1 MAVGV
6 LMPKAGITVETCMIT
21 KWEKK
26 VGDAV
31 EVGDILF
38 SYETDKAAFECE
50 STADG
55 VLLAIFFD
63 EGDEVPVLTNVCA
76 VGAEGEDFSSLLPD
90 TGDSAE
96 KPADDNAVRNVP
108 VDESSDS
115 PAPVTYSAEE
125 IKISPRA
132 RNLAERMGID
142 AASANPSG
150 PYGRILERDILKA
163 AEKRFGTQPDKDGF
177 VAAAPADSAEPGYF
191 SGGEYTDIPFNK
203 IRAAIAQAMSA
214 SLSSGAQLSAH
225 HSFDA
230 SAILELRKKIKENT
244 ERVPFYNITINDLIL
259 YAVSRVL
266 LNHPDLNAHIVEG
279 QILRRFKDV
288 NLGVA
293 VDTPRG
299 LMVPTIFQA
308 NRKSIEEISVEA
320 KDLAKQAQAGTI
332 NPDLL
337 QGGTFTVTNLGTLGV
352 EMFTPVLNPP
362 QTGILGVCNITAKL
376 KGNDGFYK
384 PYPAMGLSITYDH
397 RAVDGA
403 PAARFMQELT
413 SFLENFSNLPDNK

>member
-76 VGAEGEDFSSLLPD
+76 VGAEGEDFSSLMPD

-142 AASANPSG
+142 TASANPS
-150 PYGRILERDILKA
+150 
-163 AEKRFGTQPDKDGF
+163 
-177 VAAAPADSAEPGYF
+177 
-191 SGGEYTDIPFNK
+191 
-203 IRAAIAQAMSA
+203 
-214 SLSSGAQLSAH
+214 
-225 HSFDA
+225 
-230 SAILELRKKIKENT
+230 
-244 ERVPFYNITINDLIL
+244 DL
-259 YAVSRVL
+259 
-266 LNHPDLNAHIVEG
+266 
-279 QILRRFKDV
+279 
-288 NLGVA
+288 
-293 VDTPRG
+293 
-299 LMVPTIFQA
+299 M
-308 NRKSIEEISVEA
+308 EEFW
-320 KDLAKQAQAGTI
+320 
-332 NPDLL
+332 N
-337 QGGTFTVTNLGTLGV
+337 GTF
-352 EMFTPVLNPP
+352 
-362 QTGILGVCNITAKL
+362 
-376 KGNDGFYK
+376 
-384 PYPAMGLSITYDH
+384 
-397 RAVDGA
+397 
-403 PAARFMQELT
+403 
-413 SFLENFSNLPDNK
+413 

>member
-142 AASANPSG
+142 TASANPSG

-163 AEKRFGTQPDKDGF
+163 AEKRFGAQPDKDGF
-177 VAAAPADSAEPGYF
+177 VAAAPADYAEPGCF

-279 QILRRFKDV
+279 PILRRFKDV